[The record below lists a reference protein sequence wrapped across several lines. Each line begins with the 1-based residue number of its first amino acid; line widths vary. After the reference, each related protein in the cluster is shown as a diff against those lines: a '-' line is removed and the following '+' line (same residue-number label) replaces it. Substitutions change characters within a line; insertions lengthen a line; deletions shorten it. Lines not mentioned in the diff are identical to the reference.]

1 MIPDFFL
8 TTLLGMLQKTLSRPL
23 ESGDEEGNPF
33 LAEVPI
39 LYLMKASNVFKGYR
53 RGTLA

>member
-33 LAEVPI
+33 LEGIEGEHWPE
-39 LYLMKASNVFKGYR
+39 MG
-53 RGTLA
+53 